1 MTGLA
6 SIVGG
11 VVHPE
16 VKDRRWLALDLSGW
30 LLGAAEELLADSRT
44 AGGSPR
50 VHTPGLASTV
60 AAVYGPCSWIR
71 EAKKG

>member
-44 AGGSPR
+44 AGVSPR
-50 VHTPGLASTV
+50 VCTPGLASTV
-60 AAVYGPCSWIR
+60 VAVHVHGSGKR
-71 EAKKG
+71 RKDRG